1 MQPRMKTLESCAR
14 ATGSA
19 FGFEEQDFEARY
31 SAPSR
36 PGRLVALVIAF
47 GGGAAA
53 LAHHFGWTNVVASLG
68 GWRGSV

>member
-1 MQPRMKTLESCAR
+1 MTPRMKTLETCAH

-19 FGFEEQDFEARY
+19 FGFEEGDFDVKYVRPA
-31 SAPSR
+31 R
-36 PGRLVALVIAF
+36 PGRFVALMIAF

-53 LAHHFGWTNVVASLG
+53 LAHQFGWTSMVASLG